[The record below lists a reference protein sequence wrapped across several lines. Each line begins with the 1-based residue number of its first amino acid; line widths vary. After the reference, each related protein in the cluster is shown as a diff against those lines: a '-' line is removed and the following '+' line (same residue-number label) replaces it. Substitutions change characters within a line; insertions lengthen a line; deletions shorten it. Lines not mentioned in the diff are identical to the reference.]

1 MLLMDQVPQVVGP
14 PGTAGS
20 PVNLPIPKLLV
31 EVDGV
36 MVRTFLALLNREL
49 ATCNPKTE
57 VCLAL
62 SKTAAGDINWE
73 SADHGSVCYME
84 Y

>member
-1 MLLMDQVPQVVGP
+1 MKF
-14 PGTAGS
+14 A
-20 PVNLPIPKLLV
+20 LV
-31 EVDGV
+31 
-36 MVRTFLALLNREL
+36 TIAIALLRKEGM
-49 ATCNPKTE
+49 TCNPKTE